1 MLLSSMKSHLLHM
14 IQRPHGVFMCLFFI
28 LLCVPVLHISDAT
41 KSDTENRMLA
51 TRPTLFVDGTINNK
65 FGTEFDAWFND
76 RFFGR
81 TALVALND
89 TLAHSGG
96 DSGNDMVLI
105 EEDNWLF
112 LRDGLSG
119 YTNYKQFSD
128 TEMQKMSKYL
138 VDINN
143 WCKQHNKKFVF
154 VIAPDKNKI
163 YGEHISVVN
172 KFRPDEQSSTA
183 QFRQYLLEHTDVTML
198 YLRDILLA
206 HKPDGLLY
214 YKNDTHWNS
223 YSAYLGYL
231 QIMDFL
237 KHQPIQ
243 PVSYQTEHRCI
254 GDLTRMMTS
263 IPQDCDSIYT
273 KPIITNNAVC
283 TPYRDMEDL
292 HCTNNQG
299 QGRIFVLR
307 DSFANAMSP
316 FLNAT
321 YNMTDYKWRY
331 NLQKSDLKYIQ
342 DSNVDTVMLIMVE
355 RKLSMNQ
362 LLNLSFPKE

>member
-1 MLLSSMKSHLLHM
+1 
-14 IQRPHGVFMCLFFI
+14 
-28 LLCVPVLHISDAT
+28 
-41 KSDTENRMLA
+41 
-51 TRPTLFVDGTINNK
+51 
-65 FGTEFDAWFND
+65 
-76 RFFGR
+76 
-81 TALVALND
+81 
-89 TLAHSGG
+89 
-96 DSGNDMVLI
+96 
-105 EEDNWLF
+105 
-112 LRDGLSG
+112 
-119 YTNYKQFSD
+119 
-128 TEMQKMSKYL
+128 
-138 VDINN
+138 
-143 WCKQHNKKFVF
+143 
-154 VIAPDKNKI
+154 
-163 YGEHISVVN
+163 
-172 KFRPDEQSSTA
+172 
-183 QFRQYLLEHTDVTML
+183 
-198 YLRDILLA
+198 
-206 HKPDGLLY
+206 
-214 YKNDTHWNS
+214 
-223 YSAYLGYL
+223 
-231 QIMDFL
+231 
-237 KHQPIQ
+237 
-243 PVSYQTEHRCI
+243 
-254 GDLTRMMTS
+254 MTS